1 MAATACGKKSI
12 SPALAA
18 SSGKETLAA
27 ELKEVLA
34 LFNGDSVSKGA
45 IRRLLELAEFEGIA
59 GINYTNYLSMANYF
73 SGLCGGTGSKLAYPT
88 ENHQG
93 TTYFNYCDYAR
104 SRGVSFNDKKTKKLL
119 VEKK

>member
-1 MAATACGKKSI
+1 M
-12 SPALAA
+12 
-18 SSGKETLAA
+18 
-27 ELKEVLA
+27 KEVLA
-34 LFNGDSVSKGA
+34 LFNGDSVSKVT
-45 IRRLLELAEFEGIA
+45 ICRPLELAEFDGIA
-59 GINYTNYLSMANYF
+59 GIDYTNYLSMANYF
-73 SGLCGGTGSKLAYPT
+73 SGLCGVINSSTSSKLAYPT